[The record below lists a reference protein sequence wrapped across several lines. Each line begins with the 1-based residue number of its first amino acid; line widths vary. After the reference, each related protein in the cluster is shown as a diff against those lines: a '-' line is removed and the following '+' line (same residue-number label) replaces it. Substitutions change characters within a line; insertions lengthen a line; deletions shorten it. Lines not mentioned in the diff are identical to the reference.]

1 MEKILRTHEQILA
14 VCYLQSY
21 NFVKFKFNF
30 YVIFTTNIFN
40 FKGIKFGVLTSNYVS
55 N

>member
-30 YVIFTTNIFN
+30 YVIFTTNISIS
-40 FKGIKFGVLTSNYVS
+40 KELSLES
-55 N
+55 